1 MSVDRFQVHM
11 DFAFARIAHP
21 AQMLAAILF
30 VISYEKDSWYPT
42 IL

>member
-1 MSVDRFQVHM
+1 M

-42 IL
+42 IF